1 MPVDSTKAMP
11 SSTSRSEVRG
21 RPVRPCTAGSRG
33 GISGSTS
40 AHSSSLISRDGGEDA
55 DDDMPGT
62 LRRRLDDGKSPRT
75 YFCNVFLVRR
85 EGRGHGGRRVS
96 KRRTPGPAGAG
107 RSSVTPSAPD
117 GHRVLLTESGIGA
130 SCTSIGVTLTAY
142 GRVDKGYRRSD
153 AGRLSICPMITR
165 LPEGADVQAEMT
177 VAGTAD

>member
-75 YFCNVFLVRR
+75 YFCNVFL
-85 EGRGHGGRRVS
+85 GRGNP
-96 KRRTPGPAGAG
+96 RTPQINYVAFPRVAL
-107 RSSVTPSAPD
+107 RITTLKTP
-117 GHRVLLTESGIGA
+117 
-130 SCTSIGVTLTAY
+130 
-142 GRVDKGYRRSD
+142 
-153 AGRLSICPMITR
+153 
-165 LPEGADVQAEMT
+165 
-177 VAGTAD
+177 